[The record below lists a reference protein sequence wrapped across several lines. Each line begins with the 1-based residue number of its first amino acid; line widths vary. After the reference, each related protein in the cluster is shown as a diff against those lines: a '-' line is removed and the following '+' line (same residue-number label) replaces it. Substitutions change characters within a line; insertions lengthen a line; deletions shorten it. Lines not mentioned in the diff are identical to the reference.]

1 MIKVA
6 RKAAIVKQAQEFMER
21 QRGLA
26 TVGGEVTILA
36 ASLALP
42 TVQDGR
48 TEGAVSRER
57 QTKRR
62 KSKVMVASDHEKTP
76 ALPLSKQ

>member
-6 RKAAIVKQAQEFMER
+6 RKAAIVKRAREFVER

-48 TEGAVSRER
+48 TEGVVPSCVLCGAYHFS
-57 QTKRR
+57 
-62 KSKVMVASDHEKTP
+62 SKHKTSVIGKP
-76 ALPLSKQ
+76 N